1 MGLSLTNVSRFWNH
15 DFGPWSSNL
24 ASIFVRKTFSYWT
37 ARKIYC
43 YRGLDWISLSKSRTF
58 FTWARMNEF
67 SFFTNSRDLF
77 LLRFM
82 ILNSEFSVLSTPL
95 ILKYTN
101 NHGHSRAKIKVG
113 LFYPLSCIFL
123 TCFSKKPSIRASIFL
138 KSRKAAI

>member
-77 LLRFM
+77 LLRFS
-82 ILNSEFSVLSTPL
+82 IRNSPYYLPRSYLSYKWLWPFACGNKGRFVLPFD
-95 ILKYTN
+95 
-101 NHGHSRAKIKVG
+101 VQ
-113 LFYPLSCIFL
+113 FL
-123 TCFSKKPSIRASIFL
+123 TFFL
-138 KSRKAAI
+138 QKTTY